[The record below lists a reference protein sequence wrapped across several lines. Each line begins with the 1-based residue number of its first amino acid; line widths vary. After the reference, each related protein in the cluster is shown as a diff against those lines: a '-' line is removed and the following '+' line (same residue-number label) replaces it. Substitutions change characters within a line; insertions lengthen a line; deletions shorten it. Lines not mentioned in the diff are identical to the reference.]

1 MGWRYWQLPGW
12 LPGQEVTRTSCSFW
26 PTHLWPRSHTSRSNF
41 LVARCC
47 LMPWGVATVAKSW
60 RKRTTTRSTS
70 WVTPVSFWY
79 VSQWNLDN
87 KIVKAQHIQTDP
99 KTELDISAVGFVHL
113 KIKSGQTKIEFQ
125 TSDPTCRMLWSP
137 PRHTANQ
144 KWLIS
149 FTVVRF
155 RNERERGRKKANS
168 ASSRP
173 YSPIR
178 WIAMLSSW

>member
-155 RNERERGRKKANS
+155 RNERERGRKKAK
-168 ASSRP
+168 
-173 YSPIR
+173 
-178 WIAMLSSW
+178 LCLQ